1 MTDGYC
7 SLQIINENASP
18 LLPYTLSAL
27 GLNATAG
34 LSADDFEESNLK
46 HSINGLIFCNT
57 PGFNMALG
65 ST

>member
-1 MTDGYC
+1 MWC
-7 SLQIINENASP
+7 LQIINENASP

-34 LSADDFEESNLK
+34 LSEDDFTESNLK

-57 PGFNMALG
+57 PGFNMPLG